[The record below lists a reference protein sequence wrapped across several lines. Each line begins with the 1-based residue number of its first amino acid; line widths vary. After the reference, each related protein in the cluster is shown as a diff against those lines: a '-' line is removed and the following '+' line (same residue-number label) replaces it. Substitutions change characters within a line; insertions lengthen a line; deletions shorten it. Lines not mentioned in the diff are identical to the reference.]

1 MIAIWFEAVYSS
13 ILYHWLDSWG
23 LPPSDKPVAPSV
35 TMHCGLQNQTDI
47 NYYYSIKFNDPLKKS
62 IQVKVSIWPTRL
74 PHHICRTIQICN
86 FLVFHYPTL
95 PVKKKKSDKP
105 HLILEFGLF
114 FFKWNKNIIHIH
126 TVQFKSIVSGKIS
139 QNFKSCDLSKGRGTY
154 VDNPTVLHF
163 EYDPW
168 TPFSS
173 ILWSPFPVSPYKRAR
188 LRLFHTISII
198 EN

>member
-23 LPPSDKPVAPSV
+23 VPPSDKPVAPSV

-47 NYYYSIKFNDPLKKS
+47 NYYSIKFNDPLKKS

-95 PVKKKKSDKP
+95 PVKKKNQISHTWFWSLGCFFSNGIRISYTFTQCNSNQLSAEKS
-105 HLILEFGLF
+105 
-114 FFKWNKNIIHIH
+114 
-126 TVQFKSIVSGKIS
+126 VRIS
-139 QNFKSCDLSKGRGTY
+139 NHVTLARGVALTWTIPLSSTLNMTPELPSPPSCDPHSQS
-154 VDNPTVLHF
+154 VPTKELDLDF
-163 EYDPW
+163 F
-168 TPFSS
+168 T
-173 ILWSPFPVSPYKRAR
+173 
-188 LRLFHTISII
+188 LFQL
-198 EN
+198 